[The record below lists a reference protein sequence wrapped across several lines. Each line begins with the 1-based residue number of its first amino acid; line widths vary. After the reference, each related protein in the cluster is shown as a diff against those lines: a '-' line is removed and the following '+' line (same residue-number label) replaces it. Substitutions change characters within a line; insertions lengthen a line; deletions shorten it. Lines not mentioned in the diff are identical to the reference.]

1 METMSKLDD
10 LISGAM
16 PLAEADDELLE
27 TLYDSLDKGIPTP
40 QEAALV
46 QRLTLMGVRKVD
58 RRSKRTQLRVDFLW
72 YAMLLLM
79 LALGVITGMIYI
91 HTNGMRDLF
100 PALTGLSLIGTGLAV
115 MRQAVLAI
123 H

>member
-1 METMSKLDD
+1 MSKLDD